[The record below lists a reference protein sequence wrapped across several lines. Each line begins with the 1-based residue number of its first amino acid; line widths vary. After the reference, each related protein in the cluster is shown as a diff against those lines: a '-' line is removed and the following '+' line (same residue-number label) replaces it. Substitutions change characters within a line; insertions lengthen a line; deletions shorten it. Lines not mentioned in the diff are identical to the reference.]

1 MSENVLKN
9 FKKKHPNATITNR
22 GRGFIEY
29 CKKIIEDETYQ
40 PINEDEQMFDRDLI
54 DGMKQFNKS
63 RQAMAETFLT
73 ILKIFVF

>member
-9 FKKKHPNATITNR
+9 FKKKHPNAAITNR
-22 GRGFIEY
+22 GRSFIEY
-29 CKKIIEDETYQ
+29 CKKIIKDETYR
-40 PINEDEQMFDRDLI
+40 PADKEEQMFEHDLV

-73 ILKIFVF
+73 ILKVFVF